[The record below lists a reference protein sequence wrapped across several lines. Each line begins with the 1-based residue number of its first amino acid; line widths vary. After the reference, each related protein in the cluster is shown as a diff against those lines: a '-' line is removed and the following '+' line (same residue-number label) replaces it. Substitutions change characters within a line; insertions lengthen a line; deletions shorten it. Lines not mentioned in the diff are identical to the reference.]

1 MNIVVD
7 DCHHLGSFFLG
18 GGGGGRVNFAEPDQ
32 QAYFDHFPPISTH
45 IFMVLSFN
53 FHINPSQP
61 VAAVNH
67 TRFLPIRKID
77 TWPIGF
83 PQVILHMGNMW
94 KLEPIGF
101 PYVYS

>member
-45 IFMVLSFN
+45 IFQG
-53 FHINPSQP
+53 I
-61 VAAVNH
+61 
-67 TRFLPIRKID
+67 II
-77 TWPIGF
+77 
-83 PQVILHMGNMW
+83 
-94 KLEPIGF
+94 
-101 PYVYS
+101 

>member
-1 MNIVVD
+1 M
-7 DCHHLGSFFLG
+7 
-18 GGGGGRVNFAEPDQ
+18 NFAEPDQ

-45 IFMVLSFN
+45 IFHGIISFN

-77 TWPIGF
+77 TWAIGF
-83 PQVILHMGNMW
+83 PQIILHMGNMW

-101 PYVYS
+101 P